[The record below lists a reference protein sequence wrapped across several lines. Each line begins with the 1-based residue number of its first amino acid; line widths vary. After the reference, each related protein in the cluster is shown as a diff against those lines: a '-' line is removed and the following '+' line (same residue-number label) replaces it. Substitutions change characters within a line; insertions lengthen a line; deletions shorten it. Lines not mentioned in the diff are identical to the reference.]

1 MNKKGEL
8 VTLYSYNING
18 EMSDF
23 VVSARRYRPQKFDEL
38 IGQEHVSSTLQKALT
53 SGQLAHAF
61 LFCGPRGVGKTSCA
75 RILAKVINCE
85 NPINP
90 YTACDKCS
98 SCKSFNEGTS
108 FNIIEQ
114 DAASNNGIENIR
126 ALNEQVRFQP
136 QQGKYKIFIIDE
148 VHMLSTGAFNAFLK
162 TLEEPPPYAIF
173 ILATT
178 EKHKIIPTILSRC
191 QIFDFKR
198 IQVQGIIKQ
207 LEYIV
212 RSEGKSADH
221 EALRI
226 IAQKAD
232 GAMRDALSIY
242 DRISSS
248 AGDQISYQKVVKN
261 LNVLDYDYFFKIT
274 DAFLA
279 EDLAAVLLTFD
290 EILEN
295 GFDGDHFINGLSSHF
310 RDLLVCLD
318 DETIALLEVGNELK
332 SRYKE
337 QALKTSKSFLL
348 STLHLTN
355 ACDIHYK
362 MVKNQRLHVEICLAK
377 IAYIQRKI
385 EVNESTFLSTEKK
398 TSDLSDTKSSVVELK
413 EGGQSHKEEKHE
425 KTSNIPKEIK
435 VEIKGPKPKKSRTAI
450 PSIGNLDDLVN
461 NVAAEESSK
470 AENNK
475 SLNLDDIN
483 KIIELYK
490 KEHSS
495 PSMLS
500 ILNICIISIIDNRIS
515 ILVPTQVSKETIYQ
529 ETALMDKIRKFY
541 HKPNLRIDI
550 EVDREKFPDFEEILN
565 VKPLTPKEKME
576 KFSLQNPLVNEL
588 AKRFK
593 LRPDNE

>member
-1 MNKKGEL
+1 
-8 VTLYSYNING
+8 
-18 EMSDF
+18 MSDF
-23 VVSARRYRPQKFDEL
+23 VVSARRYRPQKFEEL

-85 NPINP
+85 NPVNP
-90 YTACDKCS
+90 YTACDVCN
-98 SCKSFNEGTS
+98 SCKSFNDGTS

-114 DAASNNGIENIR
+114 DAASNNGVDNIR

-148 VHMLSTGAFNAFLK
+148 VHMLSAGAFNAFLK

-198 IQVQGIIKQ
+198 IQINGIIKQ
-207 LEYIV
+207 LEHIV
-212 RSEGKSADH
+212 SEEGKSAEH

-248 AGDQISYQKVVKN
+248 AGDKITYQQVVKN

-274 DAFLA
+274 DAFLT
-279 EDLAAVLLTFD
+279 EDLGKVFLTFD
-290 EILEN
+290 EIIEN
-295 GFDGDHFINGLSSHF
+295 GFDGDHFINGLSAHF

-318 DETIALLEVGNELK
+318 SETISLLEVGEQLK
-332 SRYKE
+332 NRYQD
-337 QALKTSKSFLL
+337 QAQKVSKSFLL
-348 STLHLTN
+348 SALHLTN
-355 ACDIHYK
+355 ECDIHYK
-362 MVKNQRLHVEICLAK
+362 MAKNQRLHVEICLAK
-377 IAYIQRKI
+377 IVYLRHRI
-385 EVNESTFLSTEKK
+385 EMEPSSLFLAEKK
-398 TSDLSDTKSSVVELK
+398 TPDPSEELSQIVDNEEQTP
-413 EGGQSHKEEKHE
+413 EEKPE
-425 KTSNIPKEIK
+425 KISTIPKEIK
-435 VEIKGPKPKKSRTAI
+435 VEIKGPAPKKNTSSI

-461 NVAAEESSK
+461 EVAEQESSK
-470 AENNK
+470 AELTK
-475 SLNLDDIN
+475 PLNLDDIQG
-483 KIIELYK
+483 IIDSYK
-490 KEHSS
+490 EENGS
-495 PSMLS
+495 PSLLAV
-500 ILNICIISIIDNRIS
+500 LNICIVGIDDKKVIIK
-515 ILVPTQVSKETIYQ
+515 VPTQVSKETIYQ
-529 ETALMDKIRKFY
+529 EKALLDKIRNFY
-541 HKPNLRIDI
+541 HKPDLRIDI
-550 EVDREKFPDFEEILN
+550 EVDREKFPDFEEVVN

-576 KFSLQNPLVNEL
+576 KLVDQNPLVGEL
-588 AKRFK
+588 TKRFE
-593 LRPDNE
+593 LRPDSE